1 MNFTIPQVFPYAYN
15 DIRPVFQVQVQ
26 LSPSNLDY
34 TPSADQLL
42 PASGIIYPIP
52 LIGVDG
58 SPMSSF
64 MVSNPG
70 LDAPHPTQSTIYPMQ
85 MQPFTLPHQSNA
97 PEAPSQQ
104 RMLWITRKNSML
116 PYFIGIIF
124 LIVHISSEYP
134 LFIVAAF
141 PEFEANS
148 QFDTQLM
155 DSPQYTPVES
165 YYREYHW
172 QSGFLDN
179 LSGLIDAAIDSL
191 AE

>member
-104 RMLWITRKNSML
+104 RKYVVNNSKKFNAAIFHRNNI
-116 PYFIGIIF
+116 PYSSHFIGIS
-124 LIVHISSEYP
+124 LIYRCSVSRIWG
-134 LFIVAAF
+134 
-141 PEFEANS
+141 
-148 QFDTQLM
+148 QFTI
-155 DSPQYTPVES
+155 
-165 YYREYHW
+165 W
-172 QSGFLDN
+172 QTTYG
-179 LSGLIDAAIDSL
+179 
-191 AE
+191 